1 MLTLSI
7 NFLTGR
13 FVASAFND
21 FDSVEWP
28 PHPARV
34 FYALVSALHEGDN
47 KSRRDALEWLASQA
61 PPEVYASECSERKL
75 ATGEPVVAFV
85 PVNPD
90 RLREDAGSPVSE
102 GIPIP
107 RERQPRTFPT
117 AIPHVPIAYF
127 VWRDSLPEESQLAAL
142 NDLARRV
149 AYLGHS
155 SSFVSLTFSTRMP
168 EVFGLKQYVPSTRGK
183 LILRVPTS
191 GLLAELEEGFQLR
204 EEEKVGLPS
213 AQERYE
219 IAPKDREQ
227 PPVKSYFDSKLII
240 FRGVGG
246 VQPLITAAYPVADAM
261 RGALIRKGGDW
272 ALSELVSGHSQSGQ
286 ATTRPHLAIV
296 PLPDVGYSY
305 STGNIKGIAFVL
317 PSTISQDERQTAMAA
332 IASLGDEVTLK
343 MGKYGVW
350 TIKRDPTGGGLV
362 SLLADTWIGP
372 ADRWSTVTPIVLDR
386 FPKKPYT
393 QESAEIIAQ
402 SCERIGLPKP
412 REVRVSP
419 FSKFI
424 GVPPVARFAPY
435 RKKGLPPR
443 IHMHAEITFDREVT
457 GPVLAGAGRFM
468 GMGLMRPSQ

>member
-1 MLTLSI
+1 MLTASI

-13 FVASAFND
+13 FVSSAFND
-21 FDSVEWP
+21 FDGVEWP

-34 FYALVSALHEGDN
+34 FYALVSALHEGDD
-47 KSRRDALEWLASQA
+47 KSEREVLEWLASQA
-61 PPEVYASECSERKL
+61 PPEVYSSECSKRTL
-75 ATGEPVVAFV
+75 TTGEPVVAFV
-85 PVNPD
+85 PVNPEPS
-90 RLREDAGSPVSE
+90 RQGAGSPLSE

-107 RERQPRTFPT
+107 RERQRRTFPT

-127 VWRDSLPEESQLAAL
+127 VWGDASPEESQLAAL

-155 SSFVSLTFSTRMP
+155 SSFVSLTFSTGMP
-168 EVFGLKQYVPSTRGK
+168 GVSELKQYVPSTRGRI
-183 LILRVPTS
+183 ILRVPVS

-204 EEEKVGLPS
+204 EEEKVRLPS

-219 IAPKDREQ
+219 IVPEHREQ

-240 FRGVGG
+240 FRGVRG

-261 RGALIRKGGDW
+261 RGALIRKGGGW
-272 ALSELVSGHSQSGQ
+272 ALSELVSGHIQSGQ
-286 ATTRPHLAIV
+286 ATTKPHLAIV
-296 PLPDVGYSY
+296 PLPDVGYRY
-305 STGNIKGIAFVL
+305 STGSIKGIAFVL
-317 PSTISQDERQTAMAA
+317 PSAISYDERQKAMAA
-332 IASLGDEVTLK
+332 IAALGEEVRLR

-350 TIKRDPTGGGLV
+350 TIEGYPTGGGLV
-362 SLLADTWIGP
+362 SLSADTWIGP
-372 ADRWSTVTPIVLDR
+372 AYRWSTVTPIVLDR

-412 REVRVSP
+412 KEVRVSP

-424 GVPPVARFAPY
+424 GVPPVAQFAPY

-443 IHMHAEITFDREVT
+443 IHVHAEITFDREVN
-457 GPVLAGAGRFM
+457 GPVLVGAGRFV
-468 GMGLMRPSQ
+468 GMGLMRPS